1 MLFVVVTIVSLVLAV
16 GNVADA
22 VDNPPPTAFDLKFS
36 TYFGGNSFDAIRDVC
51 VDHQGNIIIVGG
63 TSSTNFPTTPGVY
76 SRTLQT
82 GGATLGKLGV
92 CDAFVSKF
100 TPAGQLIW
108 STYLGGPNYDRA
120 YAVEVDNQDHIFVA
134 GRAGEGFPTTTGSFQ
149 TNFIDT
155 FQTTKPVNQD
165 EYGKQNG
172 FVACLTSTGQLI
184 WASYV
189 WYGTLVRDLAVD
201 DLGDIYLPSGWNGN
215 FAQPPAFPSGYQTT
229 PCLPGGGDLYR
240 SVGDSC
246 VIKVKGDGTQILW
259 GTWLCGSG
267 DETVE
272 AMVRVD
278 TNRNV
283 YFANLTKSTNMPTPG
298 NGDHTHNGGGNDFYL
313 AKLSPGGTNL
323 IYGTY
328 LGGSGDDNLD
338 THQLAVD
345 VQGNAYLAMLT
356 PSTNLPVTAGVFQP
370 LLAGNND
377 VGLCKVGTNG
387 ALLACTYLGGSLNE
401 SVEGLSVDATG
412 NVYVTGATRSTN
424 FPVAGTPYQPTYG
437 PEGPFDSISIA
448 AWNGFLTVVKAD
460 FTGLSYSSFMGQQ
473 CTIVRTNAGS
483 SLNAYGG
490 FHSSV
495 LAPDGSFIV
504 AGDWLGDGFPRTN
517 AYQSTFIGGAP
528 TDGKN
533 LPLYTKHCDG
543 VLARF
548 ALRTDSD
555 GDGIPDAWML
565 QYFGHA
571 TGQSNDLSLA
581 TQDADGDGMT
591 NEKEYQA
598 GTNPHDSTSYLKIS
612 YVTQS
617 GNDFVVRFP
626 SVTGKNYRVVRC
638 DDLTAASCWTTLVA
652 DNLPGTGGDV
662 EVPDTSAA
670 VLPQRFYRV
679 MVIP

>member
-1 MLFVVVTIVSLVLAV
+1 MKIFISAVVSFVFAV
-16 GNVADA
+16 GNSALA
-22 VDNPPPTAFDLKFS
+22 VDSPPPTVFDLSFS
-36 TYFGGNSFDAIRDVC
+36 TYFGGNSFDQVRDVC

-63 TSSTNFPTTPGVY
+63 TSSTNFPTTLGVY

-82 GGATLGKLGV
+82 GGSSLGKLGV

-120 YAVEVDNQDHIFVA
+120 YAVEVDSQDRVFVA

-189 WYGTLVRDLAVD
+189 WYGTLTRDLAVD
-201 DLGDIYLPSGWNGN
+201 DVGDVYLTSGWNGN
-215 FAQPPAFPSGYQTT
+215 FAQPPAFPSGYRTT

-267 DETVE
+267 DETLE
-272 AMVRVD
+272 SMVRVD

-298 NGDHTHNGGGNDFYL
+298 NGDQTHNGGGYDYYL

-328 LGGSGDDNLD
+328 LGGGSNENLD

-345 VQGNAYLAMLT
+345 PQGNAYVAMLT
-356 PSTNLPVTAGVFQP
+356 PSTNLPVTAGVLQP
-370 LLAGNND
+370 LPGGRND
-377 VGLCKVGTNG
+377 VGLCKVATNG
-387 ALLACTYLGGSLNE
+387 ALLACTYLGGSSNE
-401 SVEGLSVDATG
+401 VVEGLSVDAAG
-412 NVYVTGATRSTN
+412 NVYVTGATRSPN
-424 FPVAGTPYQPTYG
+424 FPVAGTPYQSTIG
-437 PEGPFDSISIA
+437 SDGPFDSISIA
-448 AWNGFLTVVKAD
+448 SWCAFLTVVKAD

-473 CTIVRTNAGS
+473 CTIVGTNGTS
-483 SLNAYGG
+483 INGIGG
-490 FHSSV
+490 FHSNL

-504 AGDWLGDGFPRTN
+504 VGSWLTDGFPRTN

-591 NEKEYQA
+591 NEQEFKA
-598 GTNPHDSTSYLKIS
+598 GTVPTSGASYFKIGS
-612 YVTQS
+612 GTYS
-617 GNDFVVRFP
+617 GNDFLIRFAT
-626 SVTGKNYRVVRC
+626 VAGKSYRVVRC
-638 DDLTAASCWTTLVA
+638 DDLTGVGGWTNIVA
-652 DNLPGTGGDV
+652 DNVPGTGGEV
-662 EVPDTSAA
+662 EVADPGA
-670 VLPQRFYRV
+670 VLLPWRFYRV
-679 MVIP
+679 KVLP